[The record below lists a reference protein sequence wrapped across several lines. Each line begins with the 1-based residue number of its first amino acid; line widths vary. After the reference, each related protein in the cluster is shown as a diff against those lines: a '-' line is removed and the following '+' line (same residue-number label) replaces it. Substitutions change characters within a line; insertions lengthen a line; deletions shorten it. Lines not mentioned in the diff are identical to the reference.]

1 MWTYAP
7 TSGEPSLLLI
17 QGSGG
22 LVVDDDAGDDGVA
35 ICVEQRGQTAG
46 IARCYKEVI
55 YSGFRI
61 NNDSGFLDKA
71 F

>member
-1 MWTYAP
+1 MWVRKS

-22 LVVDDDAGDDGVA
+22 SVFNDDTGDDGFS
-35 ICVEQRGQTAG
+35 IRVEQRGQTTA
-46 IARCYKEVI
+46 IASCHKEVI
-55 YSGFRI
+55 HSGYRI